1 MTASTVSSP
10 SSASGRPLAATR
22 IAAGLAALGFGL
34 MVFLATGFAAPSQIH
49 NATHDTRHAFG
60 LPCH

>member
-1 MTASTVSSP
+1 MTASTA
-10 SSASGRPLAATR
+10 SSAPSASAPIAATR
-22 IAAGLAALGFGL
+22 FAAGLAALGFGL
-34 MVFLATGFAAPSQIH
+34 LVFLATGFAAPSQIH